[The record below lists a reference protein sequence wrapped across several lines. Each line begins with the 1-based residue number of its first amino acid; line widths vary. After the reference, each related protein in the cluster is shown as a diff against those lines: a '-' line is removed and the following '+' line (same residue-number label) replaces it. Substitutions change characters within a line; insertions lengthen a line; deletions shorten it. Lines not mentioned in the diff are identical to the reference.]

1 MNDAIMWI
9 IIIVFSVTFL
19 WWIYRDG
26 KLNDL
31 MNKKIK
37 DFRAPEIFTV
47 LYLILLTFSILIS
60 LFRLLISG
68 TDF

>member
-1 MNDAIMWI
+1 MNDAVMWI
-9 IIIVFSVTFL
+9 IIILFSVTFL

-37 DFRAPEIFTV
+37 DFRAPEIFTI
-47 LYLILLTFSILIS
+47 LYLLLLIFSLIVS
-60 LFRLLISG
+60 LFHFLN
-68 TDF
+68 